1 MCIIVGAFSCMG
13 KWKKFHNGFCLECGH
28 TTETKSIVEYEKEV

>member
-1 MCIIVGAFSCMG
+1 MYYRRGVFVYGQME
-13 KWKKFHNGFCLECGH
+13 KFHNGFCLECGH